1 MKGPLGRNLIGR
13 ALRWEWGRTL
23 LALLSI
29 ALGVAVFLGIRLAN
43 RAAIAS
49 FESYA
54 QGAGLGAAWVI
65 RSESGGFPEE
75 KLTAL
80 EPLRAAAKLHP
91 VLEGAFTRL
100 DREPFQLLGLDLVE
114 EGPRFL
120 GRRTPAKDAKALAQG
135 LDTLL
140 APVQNPE
147 IVWITER
154 LAREEGYRLGSF
166 IEGWVDDQLVRFQ
179 VGAFIPESPESRPL
193 ARNVILLDLPALQAH
208 LHRGGLID
216 RVELYCRPGISPDSL
231 REAALRLLPPG
242 LALEPAELRIS
253 AGSGLSEAYR
263 FNLTLMSVVSL
274 LVGAFLLFQ
283 AFDAAV
289 YRRRETWATLR
300 ALGSSSGLIQR
311 LVLKEALVIGALG
324 SAAGVGLGWL
334 MAQTAVQV
342 VSRTLRLHY
351 GLSNATSADLL
362 PEETLI
368 AFGVGLAAC
377 LVAAW
382 IPARR
387 ASSTP
392 PIPLLKRGAEI
403 IPIHWKPLALSGLIL
418 LLAGLALPTFL
429 RLSQGTSWHAY
440 LGTAFVLLGGSLAG
454 IAILPWLGRSGRT
467 AGDWIWKLR
476 LRPLQYPTAR
486 HAFTVAALAV
496 AVGMATGVG
505 IMVRSFE
512 YTLDAWI
519 VASHQADLYVT
530 PLGSAGASA
539 HRLSAERVRALASDP
554 SVAATDP
561 FQRIPVLLH
570 GNTSY
575 LGSHDFEVLAPRGAF
590 LMSRGGSPQDV
601 LNQVHAGGLQD
612 PGALISESFATRFH
626 TDLGKELAIPTPQ
639 GPRTV
644 KVRGVFKDYGTEH
657 GSILIDRPVFQT
669 WFQDDR
675 PAGLALFLKPGE
687 SIPAQARSL
696 ALANPGLKVQTQAEN
711 REQGRDLFRKTF
723 GITYALE
730 FIALVVALVGLI
742 QAVLGLSLARRSE
755 LWTLRALGATE
766 REIARILLG
775 EGLGMAS
782 AGLGAGL
789 LLGTLMAHIL
799 VNQLQPMKFGWSLN
813 FRVPWML
820 FGAFCILSLVVAS
833 LAIIPAT
840 RWGSRLKVDREAEEG
855 A

>member
-1 MKGPLGRNLIGR
+1 MKGPLGRNLVGR
-13 ALRWEWGRTL
+13 ALRWEWGRAL

-29 ALGVAVFLGIRLAN
+29 ALGVAVFLAIRLAN

-75 KLTAL
+75 KLAAL
-80 EPLRAAAKLHP
+80 EPLRGPAELHP
-91 VLEGAFTRL
+91 VLEGAFTRR
-100 DREPFQLLGLDLVE
+100 DQEPFQLLGLDLVE

-120 GRRTPAKDAKALAQG
+120 GRRAPAKDAKGLVQG
-135 LDTLL
+135 MSTLL
-140 APVQNPE
+140 GPVQNPE

-154 LAREEGYRLGSF
+154 LAREEGYRLGSVL
-166 IEGWVDDQLVRFQ
+166 EGWVDDRLVRFQ

-208 LHRGGLID
+208 LHRPGQID
-216 RVELYCRPGISPDSL
+216 RVELYCRPGTAPEAL
-231 REAALRLLPPG
+231 REQALRLLPPG
-242 LALEPAELRIS
+242 LAVEPAELRIS

-274 LVGAFLLFQ
+274 VVGAFLLFQ

-300 ALGSSSGLIQR
+300 ALGASSGLIQR
-311 LVLKEALVIGALG
+311 LVLKEAFVIGALG
-324 SAAGVGLGWL
+324 SATGVGLGWVL
-334 MAQTAVQV
+334 AQTAVQV

-362 PEETLI
+362 PEEALT
-368 AFGVGLAAC
+368 AFAVGLGAC
-377 LVAAW
+377 LLAAW
-382 IPARR
+382 IPARK
-387 ASSTP
+387 ASFTP
-392 PIPLLKRGAEI
+392 PIPLLKRGAESL
-403 IPIHWKPLALSGLIL
+403 PIRWKPLVLTGLAMVL
-418 LLAGLALPTFL
+418 TGLALPTFL
-429 RLSQGTSWHAY
+429 RLSPGTSWHAY
-440 LGTAFVLLGGSLAG
+440 LGAALVLVGGSLAS
-454 IAILPWLGRSGRT
+454 IAILPWLGKSGRT
-467 AGDWIWKLR
+467 AHDWIWKLR

-496 AVGMATGVG
+496 AVGMAAGVG

-512 YTLDAWI
+512 RTLDAWI
-519 VASHQADLYVT
+519 TASHQADLYVS

-539 HRLSAERVRALASDP
+539 HRLSPERVKALAADP
-554 SVAATDP
+554 AVAATDSY
-561 FQRIPVLLH
+561 QRIPVLLQ
-570 GNTSY
+570 GRTSY

-590 LMSRGGSPQDV
+590 LMSRGGAPQDV
-601 LNQVHAGGLQD
+601 LNRIHADGLQD
-612 PGALISESFATRFH
+612 PGALISESFAATFNTRLH
-626 TDLGKELAIPTPQ
+626 QEISLPTPQ
-639 GPRTV
+639 GPRV
-644 KVRGVFKDYGTEH
+644 VRVRGIFKDYGTEH
-657 GSILIDRPVFQT
+657 GSILVDRPVFQA
-669 WFQDDR
+669 WFGDDR
-675 PAGLALFLKPGE
+675 PAGLALFLKAGE
-687 SIPAQARSL
+687 SVPFQARRL

-730 FIALVVALVGLI
+730 FIALLVALVGLI
-742 QAVLGLSLARRSE
+742 QAVLSLSLARRSE

-766 REIARILLG
+766 REIAQILLG
-775 EGLGMAS
+775 EGLGMAT
-782 AGLGAGL
+782 AGLGGGL
-789 LLGTLMAHIL
+789 LLGGLMAHIL
-799 VNQLQPMKFGWSLN
+799 VNQLQPLKFGWSLN
-813 FRVPWML
+813 FRVPWVL
-820 FGAFCILSLVVAS
+820 FAAFCLLSLAVAG
-833 LAIIPAT
+833 LAILPAT